1 MENNTNILIR
11 TLLGACAIAFLGAA
25 PAGAQGAIASAGT
38 DGQVCAD
45 TTSAAG
51 TYARCALM
59 LDRKVVR
66 RGIDAVTVGRPGFF
80 RPIRLEQLVA
90 GDSAKSYARLYERRT
105 RQGNALTFVG
115 SALMITGLML
125 ADTHSTTDCVPYT
138 FCNDTRNETP
148 VFTLVLLGGG
158 INLLSLPFHFKG
170 EAAAAR
176 AVWWNNAR
184 FAH

>member
-1 MENNTNILIR
+1 MAGNTNTLIR
-11 TLLGACAIAFLGAA
+11 TLLGACAVALLCATQA
-25 PAGAQGAIASAGT
+25 EAQASMTSAGT

-45 TTSAAG
+45 TTNPAG

-66 RGIDAVTVGRPGFF
+66 RGIDAVTLGRPGFF

-90 GDSAKSYARLYERRT
+90 GDSAKGYARMYERRT

-115 SALMITGLML
+115 SALMITGLMM
-125 ADTHSTTDCVPYT
+125 ADTHRTADCVPYT
-138 FCNDTRNETP
+138 YCSDTRNETA
-148 VFTLVLLGGG
+148 VISLVLLGGG
-158 INLLSLPFHFKG
+158 INLLSLPFHFKAEG
-170 EAAAAR
+170 AAAR